1 MKAVTEPSPVVD
13 KSVPY
18 DEAVEGCYS
27 PAGLPTTGCCS
38 SYKSRWQIAHTTFHR
53 RGASEA
59 RCALHRRR
67 RRLWLSLDSFL
78 RYTYKLTIREAL
90 EGVELECDVT
100 RAVKPSVL
108 EIATMLWR
116 RGDDPDFVIPYETP
130 DQQPRC
136 GLPGSQNS
144 NNRHS
149 LFEFRTSGAPTRSHN
164 TPFADNANRELIHY
178 WWAQGG
184 WQAEN
189 LTSTPTSQRFPDG
202 RRAQGR
208 IPPRLRR
215 QKCGKFSRV

>member
-1 MKAVTEPSPVVD
+1 MT
-13 KSVPY
+13 
-18 DEAVEGCYS
+18 
-27 PAGLPTTGCCS
+27 
-38 SYKSRWQIAHTTFHR
+38 
-53 RGASEA
+53 
-59 RCALHRRR
+59 
-67 RRLWLSLDSFL
+67 
-78 RYTYKLTIREAL
+78 
-90 EGVELECDVT
+90 
-100 RAVKPSVL
+100 
-108 EIATMLWR
+108 
-116 RGDDPDFVIPYETP
+116 DFVIPYETP